1 MKWLQSLL
9 GGRGSKPAPAPAAVA
24 TMKKEGANVY
34 VLRISGRLSKAT
46 TDRIQAVAAQEIE
59 RGTKDLKV
67 LVILSGFEGWGPGGD
82 WGDIDFF
89 MRYGDDIAR
98 IAAVG
103 EARWKDPMM
112 IFFLAGRRRSEVRFF
127 LPDQEPQAR
136 AWLAS

>member
-1 MKWLQSLL
+1 MKWLRSLL
-9 GGRGSKPAPAPAAVA
+9 GGTSSKPAPAPAAVV
-24 TMKKEGANVY
+24 TMKKEGANLY

-46 TDRIQAVAAQEIE
+46 TDRIQTVAAREIE
-59 RGTKDLKV
+59 QGTKDLKV
-67 LVILSGFEGWGPGGD
+67 LVSLNGFEGWGKGD
-82 WGDIDFF
+82 WGDVDFF

-103 EARWKDPMM
+103 EARWKDPLM
-112 IFFLAGRRRSEVRFF
+112 IFLLAGRRRGEVRYF